1 MQMRMLSSQA
11 SVVIA
16 LITFAL
22 LGVGTIALIAY
33 LGARNSNE
41 DAAEAEA
48 NPMDAVERALQ
59 LHREH
64 MFLQKHPEWSGRDF
78 RGDPSSPWHT
88 DSEGWQAKGQSRTGG
103 TRLL

>member
-1 MQMRMLSSQA
+1 MLNSQA
-11 SVVIA
+11 TVVIV

-22 LGVGTIALIAY
+22 LGVGTIALIAL
-33 LGARNSNE
+33 LGARNAQEESSL
-41 DAAEAEA
+41 AET
-48 NPMDAVERALQ
+48 NPLDAVEKALQ

-78 RGDPSSPWHT
+78 RNDPSSPWH
-88 DSEGWQAKGQSRTGG
+88 SEAGAWQTPSDTRAAG